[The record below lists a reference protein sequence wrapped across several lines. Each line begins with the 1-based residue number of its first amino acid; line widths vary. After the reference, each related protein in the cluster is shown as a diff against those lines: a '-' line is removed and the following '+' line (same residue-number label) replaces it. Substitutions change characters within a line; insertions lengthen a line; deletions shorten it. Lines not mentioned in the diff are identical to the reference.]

1 MASKITLPLPQQWLV
16 QQDIYTDEQSGE
28 DITHFEAHL
37 PNEKEQKDEAIIDL
51 YVGPMPEDTCA
62 QDEALA
68 NYADMIGFDDDDED
82 EDPIIE
88 WPFQKKKAYGFE
100 AFCDDESPMRVMCVE
115 IKQHLLAVITII
127 GKDDEALVDAI
138 TLVDH
143 NLRVGQ

>member
-16 QQDIYTDEQSGE
+16 QQDVYTDEQSGE

-88 WPFQKKKAYGFE
+88 WPFQKTKAYGFE
-100 AFCDDESPMRVMCVE
+100 GLCEDESPLRVMCIE
-115 IKQHLLAVITII
+115 IRKGILLIGTII
-127 GKDDEALVDAI
+127 GKDDDFLVRI
-138 TLVDH
+138 VETVEK
-143 NLRVGQ
+143 NLKVE